1 MRLIRNER
9 AYIRIL
15 DDFAAQR
22 VSASMFVP
30 RFRHL
35 WHLDQAVGIDSVQ
48 PMSGAR
54 VNTAGLYGLLDS
66 IDSLCGAYA
75 DNLPAGCGYRVSEEQ
90 FRKEIESM
98 TSELR
103 LPGAHEA

>member
-1 MRLIRNER
+1 MKLIRDER
-9 AYIRIL
+9 AYRGIL
-15 DDFAAQR
+15 DDFVAQR
-22 VSASMFVP
+22 ISASVFVP
-30 RFRHL
+30 RFRNL

-66 IDSLCGAYA
+66 IDSLCNTYVH
-75 DNLPAGCGYRVSEEQ
+75 NLPAGCGYRVSEEQ